1 MKKNNI
7 ELFLIIIL
15 IIKSKNDS
23 APNNIS
29 TIFSINPINYSTNEI
44 DSYTNISL
52 TTTNIISTINN
63 NKTIF
68 QSNSSISSMN
78 TTFINVNH
86 KILGQT
92 LIFTNTIIETTI
104 PKIKQTFP
112 IFNKMPDSLAFTNTF
127 KEPNVYISE
136 NINSLFLLQVHAIDY
151 FLNIYLFYEEKYPN
165 SLKTSIYVDTPSE
178 NEIIIRERL
187 FVIANYTRN
196 KNHIIEYTSALTD
209 DYQNTQNFSVTIKNI
224 YVVEDENDNKN
235 NYDIYL
241 GVDENN
247 LNTKKAENLINNGS
261 FNFSNIFNM
270 TNYNYSIYDVYDITK
285 GCDFFINLSENRT
298 IYNEKKTIEINFTEY
313 NNGSTINAYCNLSS
327 EYTDQIPCSTKQN
340 ITKGNYTF
348 KPFVYPFEDEIF
360 IFKQKKGQVFHLFCL
375 QKNEIYKTS
384 KLVVITTILS
394 ISISIGFLIILV
406 VACFKHR
413 DNLSPVSNKS
423 EVVISNNISKEV
435 IVDSTM
441 SLNK

>member
-1 MKKNNI
+1 
-7 ELFLIIIL
+7 
-15 IIKSKNDS
+15 
-23 APNNIS
+23 
-29 TIFSINPINYSTNEI
+29 
-44 DSYTNISL
+44 
-52 TTTNIISTINN
+52 
-63 NKTIF
+63 
-68 QSNSSISSMN
+68 
-78 TTFINVNH
+78 
-86 KILGQT
+86 
-92 LIFTNTIIETTI
+92 
-104 PKIKQTFP
+104 
-112 IFNKMPDSLAFTNTF
+112 
-127 KEPNVYISE
+127 
-136 NINSLFLLQVHAIDY
+136 
-151 FLNIYLFYEEKYPN
+151 
-165 SLKTSIYVDTPSE
+165 
-178 NEIIIRERL
+178 
-187 FVIANYTRN
+187 
-196 KNHIIEYTSALTD
+196 
-209 DYQNTQNFSVTIKNI
+209 
-224 YVVEDENDNKN
+224 
-235 NYDIYL
+235 
-241 GVDENN
+241 
-247 LNTKKAENLINNGS
+247 
-261 FNFSNIFNM
+261 M

-340 ITKGNYTF
+340 ITKGNYTI